1 MVLCNC
7 GSDFFF
13 FCHLQELAD
22 GVICVCIVA
31 AISHLSVMLSRA
43 ISHLSTCHDE
53 KAFVEKWEYVPYK
66 TDIHK
71 IVILLSACCANF
83 TAKKMSKDELSWLEL
98 QQLISQMSWKWIDCY
113 FDNELYHLI
122 FFFTPKESVVR
133 ARDLM
138 VKWVN
143 HCVPTSSFSSVC
155 ISKINWFSFCIT
167 ISFWTVCGRSHFEP
181 TEIQCLFVF
190 SPISWYFMDL
200 IDYSTK

>member
-1 MVLCNC
+1 MISRGAWSLSVPLATILLFGTKFRQSGWHNQGGGEVATTTKTKCDYLREARNRQTPQNINGYPSNC
-7 GSDFFF
+7 AHLWFFVTVDQIIF

-113 FDNELYHLI
+113 FDNELYH
-122 FFFTPKESVVR
+122 
-133 ARDLM
+133 
-138 VKWVN
+138 
-143 HCVPTSSFSSVC
+143 
-155 ISKINWFSFCIT
+155 
-167 ISFWTVCGRSHFEP
+167 
-181 TEIQCLFVF
+181 
-190 SPISWYFMDL
+190 
-200 IDYSTK
+200 